1 MIQERIHSTPP
12 PLVSIIIPVYNVEKY
27 LEECLESACNQTLKD
42 IEIICVDDGS
52 TDRSREIIVSYA
64 ERDPRIYLIDS
75 PHGGASS
82 ARNRG
87 IEHARGTYIQ
97 FLDSDDYI
105 EPMMSS
111 IMYSTMT
118 THNVD
123 IVMCGITTLYEEGQ
137 EYRDKEA
144 LEYYYKKER
153 EGLYTINVATM
164 AYTLASVCVKM
175 IKKTVLDAYNI
186 RFLENKTY
194 EDNYFTLAYLT
205 VVESIYFI
213 KEPLYYRRL
222 RSESITDLSIRGHS
236 DSRIDLFYQLE
247 HLFYFWVKHHRL
259 SFEYVVYFWNL
270 YVVSLCDTLENYPH
284 ISSDRLRRIVARF
297 LNRTKQSVPDIP
309 ILHDARTFLSRFVG
323 YDIW

>member
-27 LEECLESACNQTLKD
+27 LEECLESACKQTLKD

-111 IMYSTMT
+111 IMYTTIT
-118 THNVD
+118 THNV
-123 IVMCGITTLYEEGQ
+123 
-137 EYRDKEA
+137 
-144 LEYYYKKER
+144 
-153 EGLYTINVATM
+153 
-164 AYTLASVCVKM
+164 
-175 IKKTVLDAYNI
+175 
-186 RFLENKTY
+186 
-194 EDNYFTLAYLT
+194 
-205 VVESIYFI
+205 
-213 KEPLYYRRL
+213 
-222 RSESITDLSIRGHS
+222 
-236 DSRIDLFYQLE
+236 
-247 HLFYFWVKHHRL
+247 
-259 SFEYVVYFWNL
+259 
-270 YVVSLCDTLENYPH
+270 
-284 ISSDRLRRIVARF
+284 
-297 LNRTKQSVPDIP
+297 
-309 ILHDARTFLSRFVG
+309 
-323 YDIW
+323 